1 MTGGALVVVENKA
14 ATNDEKRKLLDNA
27 VAIVEMEGYCFSEK
41 DKDICMRLFDGRL
54 KKSELAESLKK
65 MSEERIRKA
74 NAL

>member
-1 MTGGALVVVENKA
+1 MVVEKKA

-27 VAIVEMEGYCFSEK
+27 VEGYCFSEK

>member
-1 MTGGALVVVENKA
+1 MVVEKKA
-14 ATNDEKRKLLDNA
+14 ATNEKRKLLDNA

>member
-1 MTGGALVVVENKA
+1 MVVEKKA

-54 KKSELAESLKK
+54 KKVGTGRKPKK
-65 MSEERIRKA
+65 RCLRKG
-74 NAL
+74 

>member
-1 MTGGALVVVENKA
+1 MKKGSW
-14 ATNDEKRKLLDNA
+14 DNA